1 VTLEAEAADNHSPD
15 QSAAGHNYSERAV
28 DSRLDEVADASRQ
41 RLKARI
47 AR

>member
-1 VTLEAEAADNHSPD
+1 VTPEAEAVDNHSPD
-15 QSAAGHNYSERAV
+15 QLAAGHNYSEPAV
-28 DSRLDEVADASRQ
+28 DSRLDEPADASRQ